1 LPPQPATLVTTVI
14 PTTDIQILQKAR
26 RIARPPAHRLRRSI
40 RRYWRLIQL
49 TTKYSEYAGKSHYL
63 VAKATFESVAESD
76 FDGSDE
82 VRCVVFIEVPSRL
95 LEQVADGLGFGIAI
109 ECFKP

>member
-1 LPPQPATLVTTVI
+1 
-14 PTTDIQILQKAR
+14 
-26 RIARPPAHRLRRSI
+26 
-40 RRYWRLIQL
+40 
-49 TTKYSEYAGKSHYL
+49 L